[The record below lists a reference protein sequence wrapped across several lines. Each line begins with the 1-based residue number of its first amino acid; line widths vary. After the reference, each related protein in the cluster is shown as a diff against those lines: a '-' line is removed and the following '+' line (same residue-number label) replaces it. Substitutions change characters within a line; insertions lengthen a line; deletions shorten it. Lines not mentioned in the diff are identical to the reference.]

1 MKLTFKRF
9 ALAAAMAA
17 VCVLAGFAQN
27 FTVDNVKYKVLP
39 QGGVEIA
46 DAKKATGDFT
56 IPGTVSNNGREYTV
70 KAIGKEAFKKAA
82 ITSVTIPE
90 TVLTIGKNAFKECP
104 SLATATFISP
114 AQETVADSEPEIPM
128 PAGLSEEDMRQLR
141 QLQASLSPSTTGK
154 VNIEDGAFS
163 NCPALREVNLP
174 TNLNRIGSS
183 AFAGCGSLESITIP
197 EGVTD
202 IEGYAFSNTP
212 LKAVVI
218 PKSVLRLSTAFQRC
232 PQLTNLVL
240 ADGPDPIELEG
251 VFSQSTPVRSL
262 YIGRTITKA
271 AAWPC
276 FTGSNQLSKIGLG
289 YWVKDLPQYIFRG
302 CSGIREV
309 IYASRFL
316 ELNRLT
322 HELNNQTMQCE
333 GPSHFKVAGGETCR
347 FGAISFGGPGSGSYE
362 IRKLHEKYDGR
373 EAWNEFLKTRDL
385 AVIDRAQSSFA
396 SANKPHAWTEVSDS
410 ILAYFGTLTEAELK
424 TDRKIRSMLR
434 DMQNDYLRVNDD
446 REQSLEC
453 TRLNLI
459 IDPEDAYTPALSV
472 YNLVA
477 LGRLEQAAAAYPKA
491 LRLATANGVYAVPD
505 ELRNAGTYLNDRG
518 FNLQL
523 SLPNPNARTATAGGG
538 GADRAQVALEL
549 CSILNDAYQRHKAE
563 KIQRQLESALPP
575 EDRVWYAR

>member
-17 VCVLAGFAQN
+17 VCVLTGFAQN

-39 QGGVEIA
+39 EGGVEIA
-46 DAKKATGDFT
+46 DAKKATGDFVV
-56 IPGTVSNNGREYTV
+56 PKTVSNNGREYTV
-70 KAIGKEAFKKAA
+70 KAIGKDAFKKAA

-90 TVLTIGKNAFKECP
+90 TVLTIGNNAFKECP

-114 AQETVADSEPEIPM
+114 AQETVSNAEPEIPM

-141 QLQASLSPSTTGK
+141 ELQASLSPSTTGK

-163 NCPALREVNLP
+163 NCSALREVNLP

-183 AFAGCGSLESITIP
+183 AFERCGALESITLP
-197 EGVTD
+197 EGLRI
-202 IEGYAFSNTP
+202 IEGKAFNYTP

-218 PKSVLRLSTAFQRC
+218 PKSVTQLESAFQVC
-232 PQLTNLVL
+232 PQLNNFVL
-240 ADGPDPIELEG
+240 ADGPDPIEFEG
-251 VFSQSTPVRSL
+251 VFSQYTPVKSL
-262 YIGRTITKA
+262 YIGRTVTKS

-276 FTGSNQLSKIGLG
+276 FTGSNQLSKIGIG
-289 YWVKDLPQYIFRG
+289 YWVKELPEYIFRG
-302 CSGIREV
+302 CSGIRDV
-309 IYASRFL
+309 LYASRFL
-316 ELNRLT
+316 EYHRLKN
-322 HELNNQTMQCE
+322 ELSDQTMQCE
-333 GPSHFKVAGGETCR
+333 GPSDFKVAGGETCGFR
-347 FGAISFGGPGSGSYE
+347 ANSFGGPGSGSYE
-362 IRKLHEKYDGR
+362 VNKLHEKYEGR
-373 EAWNEFLKTRDL
+373 DAWSEYLKTRDL

-424 TDRKIRSMLR
+424 ADRKIRSMLR
-434 DMQNDYLRVNDD
+434 EMQNDYLRVNDD

-505 ELRNAGTYLNDRG
+505 ELKNTGIYLNDRG

-523 SLPNPNARTATAGGG
+523 SLPNPNARTATAGG

-563 KIQRQLESALPP
+563 KIQRQLESLLPP